1 MVQYFPIVTGSLTVT
16 GSVNVSGSITTNSTI
31 TATTLVVQTI
41 TSSISAITGSTN
53 FGSLSTN
60 THTFTGSMYVTGAL
74 YVPTGSV
81 GIGTISPWGKF
92 NVVAGSNLSFVVQDS
107 GVADTI
113 ELTNYSSGGGIRGIQ
128 LNGSIV
134 TFGTGTAGGGSTP
147 ERIRITSA
155 GNVGIGTNNPSYLL
169 DVSGEI
175 RTTSNLRMTGTS
187 SQLLQTTANSVAGDN
202 VMVLYNSNANSYG
215 LYIGA
220 GSGTNH
226 ALYCTDSTRTANLFK
241 VQGNGNVGIG
251 TGSPSY
257 KLDIMGNT
265 SSAGDVTILRLWN
278 NTGENCGS
286 INFDNTFGPLAQI
299 TGTKMGGGS
308 SADDGTLIFSTA
320 QNSVLGE
327 RIRIA
332 SSGKITYHE
341 SAYFVC
347 GTTGYRFNNSTD
359 AFNNF
364 VALDNGNA
372 TLRGTLTQNS
382 SDERLK
388 NNIQI
393 IPNALNKINSL
404 RGVTFEWNQEIYE
417 TSRTTDIGVIAQD
430 VQAVLPDAVTL
441 APFDTNFE
449 TNTSKSGENYL
460 TVYYEKLIPLL
471 IEGIKELTS
480 RVQELENK

>member
-1 MVQYFPIVTGSLTVT
+1 MIIDSPVISGSFAASFRNVAITGSLGVT
-16 GSVNVSGSITTNSTI
+16 GSITTTGTI
-31 TATTLVVQTI
+31 TAQTLVVQTI
-41 TSSISAITGSTN
+41 TSSIDFVTGSTK
-53 FGSLSTN
+53 FGSFLTN
-60 THTFTGSMYVTGAL
+60 THVFSGSVTMNPGGL
-74 YVPTGSV
+74 FVSSSGNV
-81 GIGTISPWGKF
+81 GIGTSNPWGKF
-92 NVVAGSNLSFVVQDS
+92 NVYAGSNLSFVVQDS

-128 LNGSIV
+128 LNGSVI

-147 ERIRITSA
+147 ERMRITSA
-155 GNVGIGTNNPSYLL
+155 GNVGIGTNAP
-169 DVSGEI
+169 
-175 RTTSNLRMTGTS
+175 
-187 SQLLQTTANSVAGDN
+187 
-202 VMVLYNSNANSYG
+202 
-215 LYIGA
+215 
-220 GSGTNH
+220 
-226 ALYCTDSTRTANLFK
+226 TANLPTQNAPATDCGSSVWGNTTTGQSYGGIIRGGTNSSDVAFRVNNAVNTLTYFT

-257 KLDIMGNT
+257 KLDVMGNT
-265 SSAGDVTILRLWN
+265 SSASDVTILRLWN

-308 SADDGTLIFSTA
+308 SADDGTLVFSTA

-327 RIRIA
+327 RMRIA

-441 APFDTNFE
+441 APFDINFE
-449 TNTSKSGENYL
+449 DNTSKSGENYL

-471 IEGIKELTS
+471 IEGIKELK
-480 RVQELENK
+480 VQNNSLQLQIDELKNK

>member
-1 MVQYFPIVTGSLTVT
+1 
-16 GSVNVSGSITTNSTI
+16 
-31 TATTLVVQTI
+31 
-41 TSSISAITGSTN
+41 
-53 FGSLSTN
+53 
-60 THTFTGSMYVTGAL
+60 MYVTGAL

-134 TFGTGTAGGGSTP
+134 TFGTGTAGGGSTL
-147 ERIRITSA
+147 ERMRITSE
-155 GNVGIGTNNPSYLL
+155 GNVGIGTTTPAELVEVSAPAVAGTSQQARLRITQAGSISARANL
-169 DVSGEI
+169 VSGVISGENPYFAI
-175 RTTSNLRMTGTS
+175 ETRQSASPFSIVERLRI
-187 SQLLQTTANSVAGDN
+187 D
-202 VMVLYNSNANSYG
+202 
-215 LYIGA
+215 
-220 GSGTNH
+220 
-226 ALYCTDSTRTANLFK
+226 
-241 VQGNGNVGIG
+241 GNGNVGIG
-251 TGSPSY
+251 TSSPNA
-257 KLDIMGNT
+257 KLSLG
-265 SSAGDVTILRLWN
+265 
-278 NTGENCGS
+278 TGG
-286 INFDNTFGPLAQI
+286 
-299 TGTKMGGGS
+299 GTKFLIYDGGFTGS
-308 SADDGTLIFSTA
+308 GGNGYFAGFAVDSPNANDTTLLAHHQGALVFGRYTNANDTSAIT
-320 QNSVLGE
+320 E
-327 RIRIA
+327 RMRIA

-471 IEGIKELTS
+471 IEGIKELTA